1 MSVRFQTKM
10 FTPWHS
16 SRLSEEEMEYLQSAI
31 EDKRGV
37 RNMNPALAGNISKS
51 ETINDKDNWFY
62 ETVLKSLTEKLF
74 YRDWDHYSKYY
85 VENERPLP
93 EFELDNFWV
102 NYQKQ
107 YEFNP
112 VHAHSGL
119 FSFVIF
125 VKIPTHWEEQHA
137 LSFSAHSNESSA
149 SDFQFVGFENG
160 GVRLMNFPL
169 CSQDEGRVL
178 FFPASL
184 YHQVYPFYGTEEE
197 RITVSGNIFVKGE
210 VTNKIKTLEDLKDD
224 PLEEREEML
233 KKMEEST
240 ELFRKSLEEDKKAGE
255 KEGSN

>member
-1 MSVRFQTKM
+1 MSEIKLQTKIY
-10 FTPWHS
+10 TPWHA

-62 ETVLKSLTEKLF
+62 EHSLKPLTEKLF
-74 YRDWDHYSKYY
+74 YRDWDHYSKYHI
-85 VENERPLP
+85 EKEEPPP

-112 VHAHSGL
+112 VHGHSGL

-137 LSFSAHSNESSA
+137 LPFSSHSNSSWA
-149 SDFQFVGFENG
+149 SDFQFVGFKHG
-160 GVRLMNFPL
+160 GVNLMNFSLSP
-169 CSQDEGRVL
+169 QDEGRML

-184 YHQVYPFYGTEEE
+184 FHQVYPFYGTEEE

-224 PLEEREEML
+224 PLEEKEIML

-240 ELFRKSLEEDKKAGE
+240 ELYRKQLEKEKKERE
-255 KEGSN
+255 KEG